1 LNPRLVFWPL
11 PYTIAAH
18 FFNNMKKTYNKIV
31 LAYSGGLDTS
41 VILHWLK
48 ETYKAEVVVFT
59 ADIGQEHDPVLVE
72 ERANSIGAC
81 KVIIEDLQEEF
92 VSNYVFP
99 MFRAN
104 TVYEGEYLLG
114 TSIARPLI
122 SKRLVE
128 IAEQEGA
135 DAIAHGATGKGN
147 DQIRFEIGSY
157 SLNPE
162 IEVIAPWRIWDY
174 VSRADLV
181 NYCKEHQIDID
192 ASPDDPLYST
202 DENLLHTS
210 YEGGVLEDPSVEAP
224 ESVWQ
229 RTANI
234 MDTPDTKTEVKIE
247 FRNGDPV
254 ALDGQQLKSSKILS
268 LLNDMAGKNGIGRL
282 DLVENRFTGMK
293 SRGCYETPGGA
304 LLLKAH
310 RAIESITLDGHAAH
324 LRDELMPKYAQLIY
338 DGFWWSPEREA
349 LQAFIDKTQE
359 KVTGSVTLSLLK
371 GNINIKS
378 RTSDFSLYDPKV
390 VTFEDDENT
399 YDQADASG
407 FIKINSLRLRLN
419 AKRNK

>member
-1 LNPRLVFWPL
+1 
-11 PYTIAAH
+11 
-18 FFNNMKKTYNKIV
+18 MKKTFKKIV

-48 ETYKAEVVVFT
+48 DTYQAEVIVFT
-59 ADIGQEHDPVLVE
+59 ADIGQEHDPILVE

-81 KVIIEDLQEEF
+81 KVIIEDLQEDF

-104 TVYEGEYLLG
+104 TIYEGEYLLG

-157 SLNPE
+157 SLNPS

-181 NYCKEHQIDID
+181 NYCKEHQIEID

-210 YEGGVLEDPSVEAP
+210 YEGGVLEDPSIEAP
-224 ESVWQ
+224 GSVWQ
-229 RTANI
+229 RTKNI
-234 MDTPDTKTEVKIE
+234 LDTPDTATEVKIS
-247 FRNGDPV
+247 FRDGDPV
-254 ALDGQQLKSSKILS
+254 SIDDKLLKSSEILS

-282 DLVENRFTGMK
+282 DIVENRFTGMK

-310 RAIESITLDGHAAH
+310 RAIESITLDGHTAH
-324 LRDELMPKYAQLIY
+324 LKDELMPKYAQLIY

-359 KVTGSVTLSLLK
+359 KVTGSVVLSLLK

-378 RTSDFSLYDPKV
+378 RTSEFSLYDPKV

>member
-1 LNPRLVFWPL
+1 
-11 PYTIAAH
+11 
-18 FFNNMKKTYNKIV
+18 M
-31 LAYSGGLDTS
+31 
-41 VILHWLK
+41 ILHWLK
-48 ETYKAEVVVFT
+48 ETYQAEVIVFT
-59 ADIGQEHDPVLVE
+59 ADIGQEHDPLLVE

-81 KVIIEDLQEEF
+81 KVIIEDLKEEF

-157 SLNPE
+157 SLNPS
-162 IEVIAPWRIWDY
+162 IEVIAPWRIWNY

-181 NYCKEHQIDID
+181 NYCKEYQIEID

-210 YEGGVLEDPSVEAP
+210 YEGGVLEDPSVVAP

-229 RTANI
+229 RTENI
-234 MDTPDTKTEVKIE
+234 LDTPDTATEVKID
-247 FRNGDPV
+247 FKDGDPV
-254 ALDGQQLKSSKILS
+254 AIDGKALKASEILS
-268 LLNDMAGKNGIGRL
+268 ILNNLAGKNGIGRL
-282 DLVENRFTGMK
+282 DIVENRFTGMK

-304 LLLKAH
+304 VLLKAH
-310 RAIESITLDGHAAH
+310 RAIESITLDGHTAH

-359 KVTGSVTLSLLK
+359 KVTGSVTLTLLK

-378 RTSDFSLYDPKV
+378 RLSEFSLYDPKV